1 MRTLA
6 RRLVLLA
13 LLSLP
18 IGAAAQQP
26 SGQAPAATPAG
37 EADPGVRPVRLIDR
51 DEIRVSR
58 VELQPGAVRR
68 VHAHDDVE
76 YHVWAP
82 VSGSLEITIGNE
94 PPKAAA
100 PGQAFFMKKGT
111 PHGFRNTG
119 TTPAAVFEIPLL
131 FETGGEG
138 AFDTV
143 IVVSAPLEAQ
153 RERVLKRPG
162 MTAAKLAAIFARQ
175 LPDEDKRARADFVI
189 DTGGD
194 LSTTERQVRDIL
206 ACLGLAPGR

>member
-6 RRLVLLA
+6 ARLLVVS

-26 SGQAPAATPAG
+26 GVQAPASPPAG
-37 EADPGVRPVRLIDR
+37 EADPGVRPIRLIDR

-82 VSGSLEITIGNE
+82 VSGSLEITIGNDA
-94 PPKAAA
+94 PKAAG

-111 PHGFRNTG
+111 AHGFRNTG
-119 TTPAAVFEIPLL
+119 STPAAVFEIFVKRSMTNASAITEEDVQRLL
-131 FETGGEG
+131 AG
-138 AFDTV
+138 
-143 IVVSAPLEAQ
+143 L
-153 RERVLKRPG
+153 
-162 MTAAKLAAIFARQ
+162 TAAEETR
-175 LPDEDKRARADFVI
+175 R
-189 DTGGD
+189 
-194 LSTTERQVRDIL
+194 
-206 ACLGLAPGR
+206 

>member
-6 RRLVLLA
+6 GGLL
-13 LLSLP
+13 LLSLLFVP
-18 IGAAAQQP
+18 TGAAAQQP

-82 VSGSLEITIGNE
+82 VSGSLEITIGNDS
-94 PPKAAA
+94 PKAAA

-111 PHGFRNTG
+111 SHGFRNTG
-119 TTPAAVFEIPLL
+119 TTPAAVFEIFVKKSTTNAAVIMEEDVERLL
-131 FETGGEG
+131 AG
-138 AFDTV
+138 
-143 IVVSAPLEAQ
+143 
-153 RERVLKRPG
+153 
-162 MTAAKLAAIFARQ
+162 LAA
-175 LPDEDKRARADFVI
+175 P
-189 DTGGD
+189 GD
-194 LSTTERQVRDIL
+194 
-206 ACLGLAPGR
+206 AGR